1 MSHRPERKE
10 KDCLNCGTM
19 VHGRFCHVCGQENVE
34 TKETFWSMVT
44 HFFSDITHF
53 DGKFFSTLRI
63 LLWRPG
69 FLSAEYVKGRRA
81 SYLNPVRM
89 YVFTSAVFFL
99 IFFSLSSTKSM
110 IEVKDDPITRERR
123 VKLVQ
128 ELRESL
134 ASDSSDQNVI
144 KQLELLADTTRALR
158 ISDLSPFRTTK
169 GSRST
174 IGGDY
179 RSLAEY
185 DSIQAS
191 KPKGSRDGW
200 LKRLWN
206 RKMLH
211 MGDEFTRNERK
222 AWGTVGSTF
231 LHTLPYLLFVSL
243 PFFALILR
251 LLYIRRKEFYYGDH
265 AILTIHHY
273 VFSFI
278 LLLLMFLF
286 GRLKDLSGWMIW
298 DFLIFTSFVTGGV
311 YLYKELRRFYG
322 QGRGK
327 TFVKFILL
335 NLLGGIVL
343 LLLFAVFGI
352 VSLLQI

>member
-1 MSHRPERKE
+1 
-10 KDCLNCGTM
+10 
-19 VHGRFCHVCGQENVE
+19 
-34 TKETFWSMVT
+34 MVT

-69 FLSAEYVKGRRA
+69 FLSAEYVRGRRA

-99 IFFSLSSTKSM
+99 IFFSLSSTKSI
-110 IEVKDDPITRERR
+110 IEIKDDPITRERR
-123 VKLVQ
+123 AKLVE
-128 ELRESL
+128 ELRTSL
-134 ASDSSDQNVI
+134 AKDSNDVNAL
-144 KQLELLADTTRALR
+144 KQLELLSDTTRAIR
-158 ISDLSPFRTTK
+158 ISDLSPFRTNT
-169 GSRST
+169 GTRSVF
-174 IGGDY
+174 GGEY

-191 KPKGSRDGW
+191 MPKGSRDWW

-211 MGDEFTRNERK
+211 MGDELTRDERK
-222 AWGTVGSTF
+222 TWRTLGSTF

-278 LLLLMFLF
+278 LLLMMFLF
-286 GRLKDLSGWMIW
+286 GRLKDLSGWLIW
-298 DFLIFTSFVTGGV
+298 DFLTFAAFITGGV

-343 LLLFAVFGI
+343 LLLFIVFGI
-352 VSLLQI
+352 VSLFQI